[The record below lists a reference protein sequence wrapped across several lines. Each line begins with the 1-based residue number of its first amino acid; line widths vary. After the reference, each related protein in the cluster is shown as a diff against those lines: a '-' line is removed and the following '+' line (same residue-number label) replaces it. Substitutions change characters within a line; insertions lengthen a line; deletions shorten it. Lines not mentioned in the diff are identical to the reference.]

1 MQTALGSVDHEAI
14 VPVLLQHADLVF
26 DEWLAKLA
34 RSSGN
39 RQAQV
44 EVALTAARSCELVH
58 QNTEEPAPATKV
70 TDRHQLL
77 RQSHQAHN
85 AHGTC
90 L

>member
-1 MQTALGSVDHEAI
+1 VQTALGSVDYKAI

-34 RSSGN
+34 RSYGN

-44 EVALTAARSCELVH
+44 EVASTAARSCQLDH
-58 QNTEEPAPATKV
+58 QNAEEPTPATKV
-70 TDRHQLL
+70 TDLHQLF
-77 RQSHQAHN
+77 RQSHQAHKS
-85 AHGTC
+85 HGTC